1 MTKQDVI
8 TALEGFP
15 DNEPIAFD
23 IKSGANLQYFV
34 EEARWYTY
42 KGEPDESILDR
53 ITLSLK
59 IS

>member
-23 IKSGANLQYFV
+23 IKSVAFDIKSGANLQYFV
-34 EEARWYTY
+34 EEARWYTC
-42 KGEPDESILDR
+42 ELPMN
-53 ITLSLK
+53 
-59 IS
+59 